1 MVDYRVLTD
10 MNIQQAI
17 SKLVERHDLTAEQ
30 TADVMRQ
37 IMSGQASDAQ
47 IAGFL
52 VALRMKGESLEE
64 LLGTVMVMRELVVP
78 VSLSEENLVDVVGT
92 GGDGANL
99 FNVSTASAFVAA
111 AAGAKV
117 AKHGNHSVSSSSGSA
132 DLLQQFGINI
142 KLTSEQVALCV
153 KEVGV
158 GFMYAPA
165 HHGAMKYAAAPRKA
179 LGIRTLFNMVGP
191 MTNPAGV
198 VNQVIGVFD
207 AELCLPVAQAL
218 QRLGSEHVM
227 VVHSDDGLD
236 EISLAGTT
244 RVAELVD
251 GEIREYSIKP
261 EDFCVTRSEL
271 TGLCVNSAAESM
283 ALIVSALT
291 KNADSTGMKAADMI
305 ALNAGAAIYVS
316 GVADTLAEGVIMAQD
331 TIGSGLALGKMNDLA
346 SFTACF

>member
-1 MVDYRVLTD
+1 MV
-10 MNIQQAI
+10 MNIQEAI
-17 SKLVERHDLTAEQ
+17 AWLVERKDLTADQ
-30 TADVMRQ
+30 TAEVMRQ
-37 IMSGQASDAQ
+37 IMSGQANEAQ

-78 VSLSEENLVDVVGT
+78 VILSESNLVDIVGT

-207 AELCLPVAQAL
+207 ASLCAPVAQVL

-236 EISLAGTT
+236 EISLAGATH
-244 RVAELVD
+244 VAELVR
-251 GEIREYSIKP
+251 GEVREYQINP
-261 EDFCVTRSEL
+261 EDFGISRSDL
-271 TGLCVNSAAESM
+271 NGLCVNSAAESQE
-283 ALIVSALT
+283 LIVSALT
-291 KNADSTGMKAADMI
+291 KNADSDAMKAADMI

-316 GVADTLAEGVIMAQD
+316 GVANTLAEGVVMAQD
-331 TIGSGLALGKMNDLA
+331 MIGSGLALGKMNDLA

>member
-1 MVDYRVLTD
+1 
-10 MNIQQAI
+10 MNIQEAI
-17 SKLVERHDLTAEQ
+17 AQLVERQDLTADQ
-30 TADVMRQ
+30 TAEVMRQ

-64 LLGTVMVMRELVVP
+64 LLGTVKVMRELVVP
-78 VSLSEENLVDVVGT
+78 VSLSESNLVDIVGT

-207 AELCLPVAQAL
+207 AELCLPVAQVL

-227 VVHSDDGLD
+227 VVHSDEGLD
-236 EISLAGTT
+236 EISLAGATQ
-244 RVAELVD
+244 VAELVE
-251 GEIREYSIKP
+251 GEIREYHIMP
-261 EDFCVTRSEL
+261 EDFALDRSDL
-271 TGLCVNSAAESM
+271 SGLCVNSAAESLE
-283 ALIVSALT
+283 LIVSAFT
-291 KNADSTGMKAADMI
+291 KNGDNNAMKAADMI

-316 GVADTLAEGVIMAQD
+316 GVAATLPEGVAIAQD
-331 TIGSGLALGKMNDLA
+331 VIGGGLALGKMHDLA
-346 SFTACF
+346 SFTTCF

>member
-1 MVDYRVLTD
+1 

-17 SKLVERHDLTAEQ
+17 AQLVEQKDLTADQ
-30 TADVMRQ
+30 TAEVMRQ
-37 IMSGQASDAQ
+37 IMSGQAIDAQ

-64 LLGTVMVMRELVVP
+64 LLGTVKVMRELVVP
-78 VSLSEENLVDVVGT
+78 VSLSESNLVDIVGT

-207 AELCLPVAQAL
+207 AALCLPVAQVL

-236 EISLAGTT
+236 EISLAGATQ
-244 RVAELVD
+244 VAELVA
-251 GEIREYSIKP
+251 GEIREYSIQP
-261 EDFCVTRSEL
+261 EDFSVARSEL

-283 ALIVSALT
+283 ELILSALT
-291 KNADSTGMKAADMI
+291 KNADSNGMKAADMI

-316 GVADTLAEGVIMAQD
+316 GVANTLAEGVVIAQD
-331 TIGSGLALGKMNDLA
+331 TIGSGLALEKMNDLA